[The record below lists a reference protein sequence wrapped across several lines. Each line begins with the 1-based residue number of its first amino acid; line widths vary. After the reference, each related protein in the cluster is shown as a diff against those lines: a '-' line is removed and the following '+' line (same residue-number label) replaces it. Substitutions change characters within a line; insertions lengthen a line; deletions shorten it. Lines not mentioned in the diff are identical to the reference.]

1 MTKIFTL
8 NAKQKNRH
16 NWVYDDNLTGY
27 QVIFRLK
34 QYVEDITIPLI
45 EVLAT
50 HSYNATTS
58 LEEGYFDIDLT
69 GTDYSG
75 KYFFEIEINDAV
87 SINATPTTPPLFNQT
102 PTACLIQTRL
112 DN

>member
-1 MTKIFTL
+1 MTRILTL
-8 NAKQKNRH
+8 NAKNKNRFP
-16 NWVYDDNLTGY
+16 WTYDNDLTGY

-34 QYVEDITIPLI
+34 QYVEDTSAPLI
-45 EVLAT
+45 EVLGT
-50 HSYNATTS
+50 KTATTAT
-58 LEEGYFDIDLT
+58 LTTGYFDVDLT
-69 GTDYSG
+69 STDYSG
-75 KYFFEIEINDAV
+75 KYFFEIEINDGA